1 MSPRTLTPI
10 GWLVAAAAIL
20 AVLVLFALFN
30 PWAGFLRGQVADA
43 RADEETAVDAGVG
56 LQEGAAAQADVEKA
70 ATNVYLTVQNAT
82 EATHDL
88 DLQARAAP
96 DAASALD
103 PARAAR
109 LRDHDQFLLGLRDGR
124 GTDSGAGGAAQGG
137 DPGGSA
143 ADLPAVRPADQPDAK
158 RP

>member
-1 MSPRTLTPI
+1 MSPRTLTPLGWAI
-10 GWLVAAAAIL
+10 GAAVVL
-20 AVLVLFALFN
+20 AVLVAFALFN

-43 RADEETAVDAGVG
+43 RADEETATDTAVG

-96 DAASALD
+96 DAASPLD
-103 PARAAR
+103 PDRAAR
-109 LRDHDQFLLGLRDGR
+109 LRDHDEFLLGLRDG
-124 GTDSGAGGAAQGG
+124 GSADSGAGGTANGR

-143 ADLPAVRPADQPDAK
+143 AALLAIRPPA
-158 RP
+158 